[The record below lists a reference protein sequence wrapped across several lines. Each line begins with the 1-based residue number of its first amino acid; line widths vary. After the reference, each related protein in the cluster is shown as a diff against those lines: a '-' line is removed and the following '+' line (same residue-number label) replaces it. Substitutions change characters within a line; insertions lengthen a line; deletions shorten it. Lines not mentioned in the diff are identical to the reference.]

1 MKFSYE
7 DAMHSAL
14 LQAKLAK
21 DLGEVPVGAVVLHEN
36 KIIAA
41 RHNEREATK
50 NPIAH
55 AEMLAL
61 QDAAIVLGR
70 WRLNDCAMIVTLEP
84 CVMCAGALVNAR
96 VGILVFAT
104 PDLKGGASGSL
115 YNICNDPRLNHDI
128 HIRHGVRQNEANE
141 LMKGFFLSRRIQ
153 L

>member
-1 MKFSYE
+1 MKFEYE

-61 QDAAIVLGR
+61 QDAAIV
-70 WRLNDCAMIVTLEP
+70 
-84 CVMCAGALVNAR
+84 
-96 VGILVFAT
+96 
-104 PDLKGGASGSL
+104 SGW
-115 YNICNDPRLNHDI
+115 
-128 HIRHGVRQNEANE
+128 
-141 LMKGFFLSRRIQ
+141 
-153 L
+153 